1 MALFIPA
8 KEERMINLKRFLTL
22 IMALLMILALTA
34 CGGSGA
40 VSSSSSTP
48 ADQSYSVP
56 AEQPYFVPTEQS
68 SSFSEELSPSTIKK
82 LSNLFELL
90 IQENLTSPTAEEL
103 LMMGQQTLTEAESV
117 RYTANTEMTMTLM
130 DQAIEATSTSVID
143 TFQKPQLKSKTVS
156 TTDMGEV
163 GNQETTSYTIY
174 EDGVVSVYTYD
185 GTNWYSQQMEMDLEQ
200 LQESMNSAQIY
211 LELISNLTEEGTETV
226 DGVETMKV
234 TGTYSGD
241 AMQQVMDASGAS
253 ASMSSLA
260 GGLDL
265 SSLYSEMGDLTATMW
280 LDLETGIPVQ
290 YEMDMTEPMANI
302 MSYVLEQMGEQ
313 AQGITMTMDKVVIK
327 MSLSQLNTL
336 EDFEIP
342 EEALAAT
349 PLT

>member
-8 KEERMINLKRFLTL
+8 KEERMIKLKRFLTL
-22 IMALLMILALTA
+22 MMALMLIASLTA
-34 CGGSGA
+34 CGGSEET
-40 VSSSSSTP
+40 SSSSAAP
-48 ADQSYSVP
+48 
-56 AEQPYFVPTEQS
+56 EQS
-68 SSFSEELSPSTIKK
+68 SSPASSSSVAEEPAPVP
-82 LSNLFELL
+82 
-90 IQENLTSPTAEEL
+90 PTAEEL
-103 LMMGQQTLTEAESV
+103 LMMGQQALAEADSV

-226 DGVETMKV
+226 EGVETMKV

-253 ASMSSLA
+253 SSMSSLA